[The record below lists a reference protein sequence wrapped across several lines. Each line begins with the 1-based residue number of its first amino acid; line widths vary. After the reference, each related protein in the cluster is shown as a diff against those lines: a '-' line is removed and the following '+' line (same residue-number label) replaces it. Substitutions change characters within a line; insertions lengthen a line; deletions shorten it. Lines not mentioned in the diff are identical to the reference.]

1 MLKAKFIA
9 LYYAFKI
16 MTCSCN
22 TEVPKGF
29 VNLRAES
36 KIEKLGK
43 LPDLIDESSG
53 LTFLNNGNLLTH
65 NDDGEP
71 ALYEIDL
78 AGKLISKKI
87 ISGAQNTDWEDLAI
101 DPENNIYIG
110 DFGNNFQRRKD
121 LKIYKYS
128 ASDTI
133 QLIKFQYANQS
144 KYPSPIKNFDCEAF
158 FWKNEKLHLFTKSWE
173 KKNPVSQHYSIS
185 DKAGQYIIKPIED
198 FPVNHPVTAADI
210 SPNGK
215 FYALLTYGK
224 ILFFE
229 IRNDEINFSYPIAC
243 IKTRRKQT
251 EALTFISD
259 REILF
264 SNEQGDLY
272 RVTFNLP

>member
-22 TEVPKGF
+22 SEVSMGF

-43 LPDLIDESSG
+43 LPEIIDESSG
-53 LTFLNNGNLLTH
+53 LALLHNGNILTH

-71 ALYEIDL
+71 ALFEIETS
-78 AGKLISKKI
+78 GKLISKKI
-87 ISGAQNTDWEDLAI
+87 INGTQNTDWEDLTT

-110 DFGNNFQRRKD
+110 NFGNNFQNRKD
-121 LKIYKYS
+121 LRIFKYNPS
-128 ASDTI
+128 NSTESI
-133 QLIKFQYANQS
+133 TFRYADQS
-144 KYPSPIKNFDCEAF
+144 QFPAPIKNFDCEAF
-158 FWKNEKLHLFTKSWE
+158 FWHNGELHLFTKSWE
-173 KKNPVSQHYSIS
+173 KKNPISKHYSLP
-185 DKAGQYIIKPIED
+185 DKAGEYTLRLQEDLPIQQ
-198 FPVNHPVTAADI
+198 PVTAADI

-229 IRNDEINFSYPIAC
+229 VKNDEINFKYPLGC

-259 REILF
+259 KEILF

-272 RVTFNLP
+272 KVTFDLP